1 MTSPQLRQQH
11 TAYDRHPLSKVPQVT
26 VIFWIT
32 KVLTTGMGEATSDYL
47 AHRLGP
53 FIAVGLGFIALVTA
67 LVVQFRVRRY
77 MAWVYWT
84 AVVMVAVFG
93 TMAADGLHIELH
105 VPYSVSTPFFAVTL
119 AVIFALWYRS
129 EGTLSIHS
137 IYTRRREMFYW
148 ATVLATFALG
158 TAAGDL
164 TAVTLHMGYLTSGI
178 FFTVVI
184 AIPAVAHWRLNL
196 NPILAFWFA
205 YIVTRPL
212 GASYA
217 DWMALP
223 RSWGGLDLGRGP
235 VSLGL
240 TVVIAGFVAYLAA
253 THQDVEEAAAHTAAG
268 GPVASGYPDSPA
280 TYGYAD
286 GAAARGDADGPAAA
300 RRRAIPWPSRA
311 PKGRHAGTR
320 PER

>member
-1 MTSPQLRQQH
+1 MTSPQLRRQQPY

-32 KVLTTGMGEATSDYL
+32 KVLTTGMGEAASDYL

-53 FIAVGLGFIALVTA
+53 FAAVGLGFIALVAA
-67 LVVQFRVRRY
+67 LVVQLRVRRY

-184 AIPAVAHWRLNL
+184 AIPAVAHWRFNL
-196 NPILAFWFA
+196 SPILAFWFA

-253 THQDVEEAAAHTAAG
+253 THQDVEE
-268 GPVASGYPDSPA
+268 P
-280 TYGYAD
+280 
-286 GAAARGDADGPAAA
+286 AARGDAGGQATA
-300 RRRAIPWPSRA
+300 RRRAIPWPARA
-311 PKGRHAGTR
+311 SKGRHAGTR

>member
-1 MTSPQLRQQH
+1 VTTPQLRQQNYA
-11 TAYDRHPLSKVPQVT
+11 AYERHPLSKVPQVT

-53 FIAVGLGFIALVTA
+53 FIAAGLGFIALVA
-67 LVVQFRVRRY
+67 SLAVQLRTRRY
-77 MAWVYWT
+77 LAWVYWT

-105 VPYSVSTPFFAVTL
+105 VPYAVSTPFFAVVL

-129 EGTLSIHS
+129 EKTLSIHS

-164 TAVTLHMGYLTSGI
+164 TAVTLHLGYLTSGI

-184 AIPAVAHWRLNL
+184 AIPAVAYWRFDL

-217 DWMALP
+217 DWLALP

-240 TVVIAGFVAYLAA
+240 TMVIVGCVAYLAT
-253 THQDVEEAAAHTAAG
+253 THRDVEEE
-268 GPVASGYPDSPA
+268 
-280 TYGYAD
+280 
-286 GAAARGDADGPAAA
+286 
-300 RRRAIPWPSRA
+300 RRRVPAWPARA
-311 PKGRHAGTR
+311 PKGRHASTGR
-320 PER
+320 SASPPAG

>member
-1 MTSPQLRQQH
+1 VTTRQLRHQKH
-11 TAYDRHPLSKVPQVT
+11 TAHGRHPLSKVPQIT
-26 VIFWIT
+26 AIFWIT

-53 FIAVGLGFIALVTA
+53 FIAVGLGFIALVAA

-105 VPYSVSTPFFAVTL
+105 VPYAVSTPFFAVTL
-119 AVIFALWYRS
+119 AVIFALWYWS

-184 AIPAVAHWRLNL
+184 AIPAVAYGRFNL

-223 RSWGGLDLGRGP
+223 RSWGGLDMGRGP
-235 VSLGL
+235 VSLIL
-240 TVVIAGFVAYLAA
+240 TVVIAGFVAYLAT
-253 THQDVEEAAAHTAAG
+253 THEDVEEPAARTAATE
-268 GPVASGYPDSPA
+268 PV
-280 TYGYAD
+280 T
-286 GAAARGDADGPAAA
+286 RNDADGPAAA
-300 RRRAIPWPSRA
+300 PRRSVLA
-311 PKGRHAGTR
+311 PKGRHAGAR
-320 PER
+320 DGR

>member
-1 MTSPQLRQQH
+1 MTTPQLRQQNH
-11 TAYDRHPLSKVPQVT
+11 AAYGRHPLSKVPQVT

-53 FIAVGLGFIALVTA
+53 FIAAGLGFIALVA
-67 LVVQFRVRRY
+67 SLAVQLRARRY
-77 MAWVYWT
+77 LAWVYWT

-105 VPYSVSTPFFAVTL
+105 VPYAVSTPFFAVAL

-129 EGTLSIHS
+129 EKTLSIHS

-164 TAVTLHMGYLTSGI
+164 TAVTLHLGYLTSGI

-184 AIPAVAHWRLNL
+184 AIPAVGYWRFNL

-217 DWMALP
+217 DWLALP

-240 TVVIAGFVAYLAA
+240 TLVIAGFVAYLAS
-253 THQDVEEAAAHTAAG
+253 THRDVEDEQ
-268 GPVASGYPDSPA
+268 
-280 TYGYAD
+280 
-286 GAAARGDADGPAAA
+286 
-300 RRRAIPWPSRA
+300 RRARAWPARA
-311 PKGRHAGTR
+311 PQGRHASTR

>member
-1 MTSPQLRQQH
+1 VTTRQLRREKR
-11 TAYDRHPLSKVPQVT
+11 TAYDRPLSKVPQVT
-26 VIFWIT
+26 AIFWIT

-53 FIAVGLGFIALVTA
+53 VIAVCLGGIALVA
-67 LVVQFRVRRY
+67 SLVVQFRVRRY
-77 MAWVYWT
+77 LAWVYWT

-93 TMAADGLHIELH
+93 TMAADGLHVELG
-105 VPYSVSTPFFAVTL
+105 VPYAVSTPFFAVAL
-119 AVIFALWYRS
+119 AVIFVLWYRT
-129 EGTLSIHS
+129 EKTLSIHS

-164 TAVTLHMGYLTSGI
+164 TAITLHLGYLGSGI
-178 FFTVVI
+178 LFTAVI
-184 AIPAVAHWRLNL
+184 AIPAVAHWRFNL

-223 RSWGGLDLGRGP
+223 RSLGGLDMGRGP
-235 VSLGL
+235 VSLIL
-240 TVVIAGFVAYLAA
+240 TVVIVGFVAYLAA
-253 THQDVEEAAAHTAAG
+253 THEDVEEPAARTAATEPVTRNDAEGSAAA
-268 GPVASGYPDSPA
+268 P
-280 TYGYAD
+280 
-286 GAAARGDADGPAAA
+286 
-300 RRRAIPWPSRA
+300 RRSVLA
-311 PKGRHAGTR
+311 PKGRHAGAR
-320 PER
+320 RER

>member
-1 MTSPQLRQQH
+1 VTSPQLRQEQY
-11 TAYDRHPLSKVPQVT
+11 TAYGRHPLSKVPQVT

-32 KVLTTGMGEATSDYL
+32 KVLTTGMGETTSDYL

-53 FIAVGLGFIALVTA
+53 FTAAGLGFIALVA
-67 LVVQFRVRRY
+67 SLVVQFRVRRY
-77 MAWVYWT
+77 RTWVYWT

-105 VPYSVSTPFFAVTL
+105 VPYSVSTPFFAVAL

-164 TAVTLHMGYLTSGI
+164 TAVTLHLGYLTSGI

-184 AIPAVAHWRLNL
+184 AIPAVAHWRFNL

-223 RSWGGLDLGRGP
+223 RSWGGLGLGRGP

-240 TVVIAGFVAYLAA
+240 TVVIVGFVAYLAA
-253 THQDVEEAAAHTAAG
+253 THQDVEER
-268 GPVASGYPDSPA
+268 
-280 TYGYAD
+280 
-286 GAAARGDADGPAAA
+286 AARGYAGDPAARGYA
-300 RRRAIPWPSRA
+300 GSPAMAGRRAISWPARA
-311 PKGRHAGTR
+311 PQGRHAGTR
-320 PER
+320 RSASAPGGADA